1 MSDSTEALLKAAQA
15 GDLAAVMNALKDGA
29 DVNAGDGSGRTALMW
44 ASMNHSIPVAEAL
57 LHAGANVNL
66 QTSDGETALITASYG
81 RGDAIGLLLAAG
93 ADPTIA
99 DRKNK
104 TALMWLVDPQ
114 LHSELDARLDVTAS
128 DCAPHRWRRAGKR
141 CRRYGPDGALWAV
154 SGFRGDT
161 VRSDELQALLQNGAD
176 VHVTDHFG
184 ETPMFGLLRSID
196 PDAETLG
203 VELVKILL
211 DAGADPNAR
220 NNAGKTPLG
229 VALAIPSWIEKLK
242 GLGFTE

>member
-1 MSDSTEALLKAAQA
+1 MSDSNEALLKAAQA

-114 LHSELDARLDVTAS
+114 FA
-128 DCAPHRWRRAGKR
+128 
-141 CRRYGPDGALWAV
+141 
-154 SGFRGDT
+154 F
-161 VRSDELQALLQNGAD
+161 
-176 VHVTDHFG
+176 
-184 ETPMFGLLRSID
+184 
-196 PDAETLG
+196 
-203 VELVKILL
+203 
-211 DAGADPNAR
+211 
-220 NNAGKTPLG
+220 
-229 VALAIPSWIEKLK
+229 
-242 GLGFTE
+242 